1 MKNLFTVFVLIFT
14 SSTIAQTKFTD
25 TITSKKLGEDR
36 EITIALPPSY
46 ERNTKKEYPLL
57 LLLDG
62 DYLLEPFLGNLN
74 YGAYWD
80 DIPEMIIVGIS
91 QNKNNEREADT
102 ESGSDTGLPEGKGA
116 KFFEFIGMELM
127 PSIESTYRIA
137 PFRIIAGHD
146 MTAGF
151 LNFFLYK
158 DNPVFNAYI
167 SMSPELPM
175 GMEEQIPERL
185 QLIQQPLF
193 YYHSTADGDMPK
205 MRERIKQFD
214 AAAKAIKKP
223 TLNYGFDDF
232 PNASHYSLVLY
243 SIPNALYQFFSV
255 YQPISM
261 TEYTEKISKLPSGYV
276 DYLVNKYDFM
286 EKELGIEM
294 QIRVSDFKAIE
305 AAILKNKAY
314 TELDRLSDLAKKNYP
329 KSMLADYHKGMMY
342 ERMGETNKAIKAYM
356 SGFQREE
363 IGDLT
368 KDLMLERAEALK

>member
-1 MKNLFTVFVLIFT
+1 MKNLLLVLVLVFTTGIF
-14 SSTIAQTKFTD
+14 AQSKSTD
-25 TITSKKLGEDR
+25 TIVSKKLGEAR
-36 EITIALPPSY
+36 EITIALPASY
-46 ERNTKKEYPLL
+46 ELNKNKHYPLL

-80 DIPEMIIVGIS
+80 DIPEMIVVAIS
-91 QNKNNEREADT
+91 QNKNNERETDT
-102 ESGSDTGLPEGKGA
+102 QSGSESGLPEEKGS

-127 PSIESTYRIA
+127 PSIESTYRVA

-146 MTAGF
+146 LTAGF
-151 LNFFLYK
+151 MNFFLYK

-167 SMSPELPM
+167 SMSPELPA

-205 MRERIKQFD
+205 MRERIKKFD
-214 AAAKAIKKP
+214 EAAKTITKS

-232 PNASHYSLVLY
+232 SNASHYSLVLY

-261 TEYTEKISKLPSGYV
+261 KEYTEKISKLPSGYV

-286 EKELGIEM
+286 EKALGIKM

-314 TELDRLSDLAKKNYP
+314 SEFDRLSDLAKKNYP
-329 KSMLADYHKGMMY
+329 KTMLADYHKGMMY
-342 ERMGETNKAIKAYM
+342 EKMGETNKAIKAYM
-356 SGFQREE
+356 SGFQREA
-363 IGDLT
+363 IGDLN